1 MGDEIPGLRQLE
13 NTCMC
18 WLILYV
24 VVSCVQLHH
33 VSQESLRIQH
43 CLIHLAHSDLFII
56 TFLAMLLL
64 IQQNDQQGIK
74 GFSFQLHVRAEKHQE
89 EVDQVAC

>member
-1 MGDEIPGLRQLE
+1 M
-13 NTCMC
+13 
-18 WLILYV
+18 YV
-24 VVSCVQLHH
+24 LAATVLVSCVHH

-43 CLIHLAHSDLFII
+43 CLIHLARSDLFTI

-64 IQQNDQQGIK
+64 IQQNEQQGSK